1 MFRLDKP
8 LERCSGDYSQSGW
21 LSCLEGVY
29 KERGGGCRFPWE
41 EKEEV
46 KGDAVCS
53 AEATHRRLT
62 SAEEWLWW
70 HNDEVIVKVR
80 NKIQAF

>member
-41 EKEEV
+41 EEEV
-46 KGDAVCS
+46 KGDPVCS

-70 HNDEVIVKVR
+70 QNDEVIVKVR